1 MYPKI
6 FIISPYRFQNTALMY
21 TIQKELDMVCTLCTD
36 KLSSAGLEPL
46 GAEVAEPRLVLWD
59 YLGHDLH
66 SIWNVVN
73 PSNNAQPNPL
83 LVALFNVDR
92 KANIE
97 HQALQLGMRGIFY
110 NDQDF
115 ELFKRGIDAILR
127 GELWYSRKD
136 LSSYI
141 LDGTS
146 PAASPQ
152 SSGKPYLTPREE
164 EILTMIACGKSNIEI
179 AENLYISPSTVKT
192 HVYNIFQ
199 KINVPNRIQAALWTV
214 QHLSPVMHANGKH
227 A

>member
-21 TIQKELDMVCTLCTD
+21 TIQKELGMVCTLCTD
-36 KLSSAGLEPL
+36 KPSSARLEPL
-46 GAEVAEPRLVLWD
+46 AAGEAETRLILWD

-66 SIWNVVN
+66 SIWRFLN
-73 PSNNAQPNPL
+73 PNNGAPSDRL

-92 KANIE
+92 KASIE

-110 NDQDF
+110 ADQDF
-115 ELFKRGIDAILR
+115 DLFKKGIEAILH

-141 LDGTS
+141 LDGSS
-146 PAASPQ
+146 PAAAPQ

-214 QHLSPVMHANGKH
+214 QHLGSAERGNGKH